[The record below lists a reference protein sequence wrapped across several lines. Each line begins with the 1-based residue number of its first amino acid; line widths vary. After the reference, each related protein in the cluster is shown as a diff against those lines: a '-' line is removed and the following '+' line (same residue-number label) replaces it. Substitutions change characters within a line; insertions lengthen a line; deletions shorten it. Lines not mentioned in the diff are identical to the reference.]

1 MTARLEKFPLVTS
14 YRRSGQ
20 RASSAVA
27 RFLSED
33 SGSGFHRRPSGARFS
48 LPRRRSQVVRQRSA
62 KPPSPVRLRS
72 APLHRA
78 FASGRLHGGPFFVA
92 ERTLSSRDA
101 SPRSTAQAM
110 LHGFALPAVLLT
122 TSARNLRRH
131 SPAVHAGRWPPRL
144 YPPSAGLFPVSRVL
158 RGATSIDS
166 ASGCEQTAGGGV
178 HRVGLEMLYRF
189 ST

>member
-1 MTARLEKFPLVTS
+1 
-14 YRRSGQ
+14 
-20 RASSAVA
+20 
-27 RFLSED
+27 
-33 SGSGFHRRPSGARFS
+33 
-48 LPRRRSQVVRQRSA
+48 
-62 KPPSPVRLRS
+62 
-72 APLHRA
+72 
-78 FASGRLHGGPFFVA
+78 
-92 ERTLSSRDA
+92 
-101 SPRSTAQAM
+101 M

-122 TSARNLRRH
+122 TSARNLRWH